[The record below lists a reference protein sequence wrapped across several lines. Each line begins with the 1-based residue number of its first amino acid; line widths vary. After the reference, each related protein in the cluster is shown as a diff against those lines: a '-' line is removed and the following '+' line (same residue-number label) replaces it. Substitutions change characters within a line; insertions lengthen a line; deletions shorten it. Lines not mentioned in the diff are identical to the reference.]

1 MNEILRS
8 QDYDHHNF
16 DPAMPILDVGISRPG
31 APTPAVFVEAII
43 DTGADGTMI
52 PIHLLK
58 AIGVPTVGSAFIRGI
73 TGDRQPVEFYVVTLH
88 LSDLQ
93 VYAVQAAGLMEGDT
107 AILGRDVINQL
118 NLALLGPAEVVEVRR

>member
-1 MNEILRS
+1 MSKILHS

-31 APTPAVFVEAII
+31 APAPAVFVEAII

-52 PIHLLK
+52 PLHLLH

-73 TGDRQPVEFYVVTLH
+73 TGKRQQVEFYVVTLH
-88 LSDLQ
+88 LSDMR
-93 VYAVQAAGLMEGDT
+93 VYAVQAAGLIGGDT

-118 NLALLGPAEVVEVRR
+118 DLALHGPAEVLEVLR